1 MPVWVDPEK
10 CNGCYNSRQ
19 PPCVRMCPGD
29 LIVKD
34 HSVNKA
40 YLKYT
45 EDCWDCLPCV
55 KACPEEAIEFHLS
68 YQFGSKGAKLA
79 PHVHKTRDFIT
90 WEATDIKGKKETF
103 TIRTK
108 VMQIAL
114 DENLEDGTEGLDF
127 SI

>member
-40 YLKYT
+40 YLKYV
-45 EDCWDCLPCV
+45 EDCWDCLPCL

-68 YQFGSKGAKLA
+68 YQFGSKGAKLV
-79 PHVHKTRDFIT
+79 PHIHKTRDFIT
-90 WEATDIKGKKETF
+90 WDATDINGKEEKF

-108 VMQIAL
+108 VMKIAL
-114 DENLEDGTEGLDF
+114 DENLEDGSEGLDF

>member
-1 MPVWVDPEK
+1 MPVVVDPDL
-10 CNGCYNSRQ
+10 CNGCYTSRQ

-34 HSVNKA
+34 FHTNKA
-40 YLKYT
+40 YLKYV

-55 KACPEEAIEFHLS
+55 KACPEEAIRFQLS
-68 YQFGSKGAKLA
+68 YQMGFYNASLQ
-79 PHVHKTRDFIT
+79 PHIHKDRQHIT
-90 WEATDIKGKKETF
+90 WKLVHPDNTHEEF

-108 VMQIAL
+108 VLEVAL
-114 DENLEDGTEGLDF
+114 DEKVEGEPAPDF